1 MKVPFVNLALQHQL
15 IKEELLEAA
24 GRVFDHGQFILGP
37 EVLECEKQFAL
48 LCGTKFAVGVDNGTS
63 ALFLILRA
71 LGIGPGDEVITA
83 PNSFMA
89 SASCAILIGAK
100 PVFVDVGR
108 DYTLDPSKLEKA
120 ITPRTKAIIPVHWTG
135 HSADMDAIN
144 AIAKKHNLPVIE
156 DAAQAVGA
164 SYKGRPVGSLSK
176 AATFSLH
183 PLKNLSACGDGGM
196 ITTHDEEL
204 YHTLLLARNHGLR
217 DRDHCAFWSFNCR
230 LDTLQAALLLTKIPR
245 LAAWNKARREHA
257 AFYKKHLSDIP
268 ALELPYESPDVECVF
283 HTFIIQTDRR
293 DELKAF
299 LKEQGVDSVIHYPI
313 PIHLQEAAK
322 ELGYKEGDFPV
333 TERQAKRILSLPVYP
348 ELTPEQRQH
357 VVDSVRRFYSAK

>member
-1 MKVPFVNLALQHQL
+1 
-15 IKEELLEAA
+15 
-24 GRVFDHGQFILGP
+24 
-37 EVLECEKQFAL
+37 
-48 LCGTKFAVGVDNGTS
+48 VGVDNGTS

-183 PLKNLSACGDGGM
+183 PLKNLSACGD
-196 ITTHDEEL
+196 
-204 YHTLLLARNHGLR
+204 
-217 DRDHCAFWSFNCR
+217 F
-230 LDTLQAALLLTKIPR
+230 
-245 LAAWNKARREHA
+245 
-257 AFYKKHLSDIP
+257 
-268 ALELPYESPDVECVF
+268 
-283 HTFIIQTDRR
+283 FI
-293 DELKAF
+293 
-299 LKEQGVDSVIHYPI
+299 
-313 PIHLQEAAK
+313 
-322 ELGYKEGDFPV
+322 
-333 TERQAKRILSLPVYP
+333 
-348 ELTPEQRQH
+348 
-357 VVDSVRRFYSAK
+357 